1 MISFIE
7 YDSLQIKILE
17 DPPHCRTRR
26 RQAVSAAGQF
36 VRQYLSESRAKHYK
50 FFEHRSTW

>member
-7 YDSLQIKILE
+7 YDSLQIKNLE